1 MISRK
6 HLSQNIAFGLFRLL
20 SLSVV
25 GILFAILGFI
35 IYKGIGVIDWEFL
48 TGAPTDGMTSGGIL
62 PAIVGTFCLMTGSAL
77 FAFPVGVMSGIYM
90 NEYAPKGWIVRFIRM
105 MTNNL
110 SGIPSIVFGL
120 FGMALF
126 VNYMDFGDSIL
137 AGSLTLG
144 LLSLPLVIRTT
155 EEALKAIPDNLREG
169 SRALGATK
177 QQTIWH
183 VILPMGMPN
192 IITGLILALGRVSG
206 ETAPILFTCAAYFLP
221 QLPGSIFDQCMAL
234 PMNVLLGWHIQTII
248 VVTSVAIVL
257 YSMLGGMKAVIWTE
271 AIQGIIL
278 IGGALVCMFI
288 LLFDMPGGPVQT
300 FSIAMEDGK
309 FSLGSFGSSLSES
322 TFWVCLIYGIF
333 TNLQN
338 YGIDQSY
345 VQRYHTAKNEKE
357 AKFSAL
363 FGGYLFIPV
372 SAVFFMIGTGLYAFY
387 KVHPGIL
394 PDGVGADYVF
404 PFFIV
409 NELPV
414 GLTGLLIASI
424 FAAGMSTIATSV
436 TSSST
441 IILTDYYQ
449 RFRKHAGNRERMLV
463 LKLSSVGVG
472 VAGILV
478 AFAFMSVQSALDAW
492 WALASIF
499 SGGMLGLFLLGYIS
513 RKARNFD
520 AVLGVVCG
528 VILVC
533 WIVISPFVHANLAI
547 VFGTL
552 LIFLVG
558 FLSANLLN
566 KRRCK

>member
-1 MISRK
+1 MHIIDIIIF
-6 HLSQNIAFGLFRLL
+6 LLFTGGVVAFGCSFFKKKGTSEEFTSAGRSLPGWVVGMSIFATYVSSISYLGYPGKAFSGDWNAFVF
-20 SLSVV
+20 SLS
-25 GILFAILGFI
+25 IPIASYFAARYFVPFYRSQDSISAYSFLENRFGPWAR
-35 IYKGIGVIDWEFL
+35 IYASSCYLL
-48 TGAPTDGMTSGGIL
+48 TQIAR
-62 PAIVGTFCLMTGSAL
+62 TGS
-77 FAFPVGVMSGIYM
+77 
-90 NEYAPKGWIVRFIRM
+90 
-105 MTNNL
+105 
-110 SGIPSIVFGL
+110 
-120 FGMALF
+120 
-126 VNYMDFGDSIL
+126 IL
-137 AGSLTLG
+137 Y
-144 LLSLPLVIRTT
+144 LL
-155 EEALKAIPDNLREG
+155 
-169 SRALGATK
+169 
-177 QQTIWH
+177 
-183 VILPMGMPN
+183 
-192 IITGLILALGRVSG
+192 
-206 ETAPILFTCAAYFLP
+206 
-221 QLPGSIFDQCMAL
+221 AL
-234 PMNVLLGWHIQTII
+234 PMNVLLGWNIQTII
-248 VVTSVAIVL
+248 IVTSVAIVL

-288 LLFDMPGGPVQT
+288 LLFDMPEGPAQT

-322 TFWVCLIYGIF
+322 TFWVCLIYGVF

-345 VQRYHTAKNEKE
+345 VQRYHTAKSEKE

-387 KVHPGIL
+387 KVHPGVL

-449 RFRKHAGNRERMLV
+449 HFRKHAGNRERMLV

-558 FLSANLLN
+558 FLSANLFN

>member
-1 MISRK
+1 MHIIDIIVF
-6 HLSQNIAFGLFRLL
+6 LLFTGGVVAFGCSFFKKKGTSEEFTSAGRSLPGWVVGMSIFATYVSSISYLGYPGKAFSGDWNAFVF
-20 SLSVV
+20 SLS
-25 GILFAILGFI
+25 IPIASYFAARYFVPFYRSQDSISAYSFLENRFGPWAR
-35 IYKGIGVIDWEFL
+35 IYASSCYLL
-48 TGAPTDGMTSGGIL
+48 TQIAR
-62 PAIVGTFCLMTGSAL
+62 TGS
-77 FAFPVGVMSGIYM
+77 
-90 NEYAPKGWIVRFIRM
+90 
-105 MTNNL
+105 
-110 SGIPSIVFGL
+110 
-120 FGMALF
+120 
-126 VNYMDFGDSIL
+126 IL
-137 AGSLTLG
+137 Y
-144 LLSLPLVIRTT
+144 LL
-155 EEALKAIPDNLREG
+155 
-169 SRALGATK
+169 
-177 QQTIWH
+177 
-183 VILPMGMPN
+183 
-192 IITGLILALGRVSG
+192 
-206 ETAPILFTCAAYFLP
+206 
-221 QLPGSIFDQCMAL
+221 AL

-278 IGGALVCMFI
+278 IGGVLVCMFI

-513 RKARNFD
+513 KKARNFD

>member
-1 MISRK
+1 MHIIDIIVF
-6 HLSQNIAFGLFRLL
+6 LLFTGGVVAFGCSFFKKKGTSEEFTSAGRSLPGWVVGMSIFATYVSSISYLGYPGKAFSGDWNAFVF
-20 SLSVV
+20 SLS
-25 GILFAILGFI
+25 IPIASYFAARYFVPFYRSQDSISAYSFLENRFGPWAR
-35 IYKGIGVIDWEFL
+35 IYASSCYLL
-48 TGAPTDGMTSGGIL
+48 TQIAR
-62 PAIVGTFCLMTGSAL
+62 TGS
-77 FAFPVGVMSGIYM
+77 
-90 NEYAPKGWIVRFIRM
+90 
-105 MTNNL
+105 
-110 SGIPSIVFGL
+110 
-120 FGMALF
+120 
-126 VNYMDFGDSIL
+126 IL
-137 AGSLTLG
+137 Y
-144 LLSLPLVIRTT
+144 LL
-155 EEALKAIPDNLREG
+155 
-169 SRALGATK
+169 
-177 QQTIWH
+177 
-183 VILPMGMPN
+183 
-192 IITGLILALGRVSG
+192 
-206 ETAPILFTCAAYFLP
+206 
-221 QLPGSIFDQCMAL
+221 AL

-257 YSMLGGMKAVIWTE
+257 YSMLGAMKAVIWTE

>member
-1 MISRK
+1 MHIIDIIVF
-6 HLSQNIAFGLFRLL
+6 LLFTGGVVAFGCSFFKKKGTSEEFTSAGRSLPGWVVGMSIFATYVSSISYLGYPGKAFSGDWNAFVF
-20 SLSVV
+20 SLS
-25 GILFAILGFI
+25 IPIASYFAARYFVPFYRSQDSISAYSFLENRFGPWAR
-35 IYKGIGVIDWEFL
+35 IYASSCYLL
-48 TGAPTDGMTSGGIL
+48 TQIAR
-62 PAIVGTFCLMTGSAL
+62 TGS
-77 FAFPVGVMSGIYM
+77 
-90 NEYAPKGWIVRFIRM
+90 
-105 MTNNL
+105 
-110 SGIPSIVFGL
+110 
-120 FGMALF
+120 
-126 VNYMDFGDSIL
+126 IL
-137 AGSLTLG
+137 Y
-144 LLSLPLVIRTT
+144 LL
-155 EEALKAIPDNLREG
+155 
-169 SRALGATK
+169 
-177 QQTIWH
+177 
-183 VILPMGMPN
+183 
-192 IITGLILALGRVSG
+192 
-206 ETAPILFTCAAYFLP
+206 
-221 QLPGSIFDQCMAL
+221 AL
-234 PMNVLLGWHIQTII
+234 PMNVLLGWNIQTII
-248 VVTSVAIVL
+248 IVTSVAIVL

-288 LLFDMPGGPVQT
+288 LLFDMPEGPAQT

-322 TFWVCLIYGIF
+322 TFWVCLIYGVF

-394 PDGVGADYVF
+394 PDGVRADYVF

-513 RKARNFD
+513 RKTRNFD

-558 FLSANLLN
+558 FLSANLFN

>member
-1 MISRK
+1 MHIIDIIVF
-6 HLSQNIAFGLFRLL
+6 LLFTGGVVAFGCSFFKKKGTSEEFTSAGRSLPGWVVGMSIFATYVSSISYLGYPGKAFSGDWNAFVF
-20 SLSVV
+20 SLS
-25 GILFAILGFI
+25 IPIASYFAARYFVPFYRSQDSISAYSFLENRFGPWAR
-35 IYKGIGVIDWEFL
+35 IYASSCYLL
-48 TGAPTDGMTSGGIL
+48 TQIAR
-62 PAIVGTFCLMTGSAL
+62 TGS
-77 FAFPVGVMSGIYM
+77 
-90 NEYAPKGWIVRFIRM
+90 
-105 MTNNL
+105 
-110 SGIPSIVFGL
+110 
-120 FGMALF
+120 
-126 VNYMDFGDSIL
+126 IL
-137 AGSLTLG
+137 Y
-144 LLSLPLVIRTT
+144 LL
-155 EEALKAIPDNLREG
+155 
-169 SRALGATK
+169 
-177 QQTIWH
+177 
-183 VILPMGMPN
+183 
-192 IITGLILALGRVSG
+192 
-206 ETAPILFTCAAYFLP
+206 
-221 QLPGSIFDQCMAL
+221 AL

-278 IGGALVCMFI
+278 IGGALGCMFI

>member
-1 MISRK
+1 MHIIDIIVF
-6 HLSQNIAFGLFRLL
+6 LLFTGGVVAFGCSFFKKKGTSEEFTSAGRSLPGWVVGMSIFATYVSSISYLGYPGKAFSGDWNAFVF
-20 SLSVV
+20 SLS
-25 GILFAILGFI
+25 IPIASYFAARYFVPFYRSQDSISAYSFLENRFGPWAR
-35 IYKGIGVIDWEFL
+35 IYASSCYLL
-48 TGAPTDGMTSGGIL
+48 TQIAR
-62 PAIVGTFCLMTGSAL
+62 TGS
-77 FAFPVGVMSGIYM
+77 
-90 NEYAPKGWIVRFIRM
+90 
-105 MTNNL
+105 
-110 SGIPSIVFGL
+110 
-120 FGMALF
+120 
-126 VNYMDFGDSIL
+126 IL
-137 AGSLTLG
+137 Y
-144 LLSLPLVIRTT
+144 LL
-155 EEALKAIPDNLREG
+155 
-169 SRALGATK
+169 
-177 QQTIWH
+177 
-183 VILPMGMPN
+183 
-192 IITGLILALGRVSG
+192 
-206 ETAPILFTCAAYFLP
+206 
-221 QLPGSIFDQCMAL
+221 AL
-234 PMNVLLGWHIQTII
+234 PMNVLLGWNIQTII
-248 VVTSVAIVL
+248 IVTSVAIVL

-288 LLFDMPGGPVQT
+288 LLFDMPEGPAQT

-322 TFWVCLIYGIF
+322 TFWVCLIYGVF

-372 SAVFFMIGTGLYAFY
+372 SAVFFMIGTGLYVFY
-387 KVHPGIL
+387 KVHPGVL

-558 FLSANLLN
+558 FLSANLFN

>member
-1 MISRK
+1 MHIIDIIVF
-6 HLSQNIAFGLFRLL
+6 LLFTGGVVAFGCSFFKKKGTSEEFTSAGRSLPGWVVGMSIFATYVSSISYLVYKGKAFSGDWNAFVF
-20 SLSVV
+20 SLS
-25 GILFAILGFI
+25 IPIASYFAARYFVPFYRSQDSISAYSFLENRFGPWAR
-35 IYKGIGVIDWEFL
+35 IYASSCYLL
-48 TGAPTDGMTSGGIL
+48 TQIAR
-62 PAIVGTFCLMTGSAL
+62 TGS
-77 FAFPVGVMSGIYM
+77 
-90 NEYAPKGWIVRFIRM
+90 
-105 MTNNL
+105 
-110 SGIPSIVFGL
+110 
-120 FGMALF
+120 
-126 VNYMDFGDSIL
+126 IL
-137 AGSLTLG
+137 Y
-144 LLSLPLVIRTT
+144 LL
-155 EEALKAIPDNLREG
+155 
-169 SRALGATK
+169 
-177 QQTIWH
+177 
-183 VILPMGMPN
+183 
-192 IITGLILALGRVSG
+192 
-206 ETAPILFTCAAYFLP
+206 
-221 QLPGSIFDQCMAL
+221 AL

>member
-1 MISRK
+1 MHIIDIIVF
-6 HLSQNIAFGLFRLL
+6 LLFTGGVVAFGCSFFKKKGTSEEFTSAGRSLPGWVVGMSIFATYVSSISYLGYPGKAFSGDWNAFVF
-20 SLSVV
+20 SLSIPIVSY
-25 GILFAILGFI
+25 FAARYFVPFYRSQDSISAYSFLENRFGPWAR
-35 IYKGIGVIDWEFL
+35 IYASSCYLL
-48 TGAPTDGMTSGGIL
+48 TQIAR
-62 PAIVGTFCLMTGSAL
+62 TGS
-77 FAFPVGVMSGIYM
+77 
-90 NEYAPKGWIVRFIRM
+90 
-105 MTNNL
+105 
-110 SGIPSIVFGL
+110 
-120 FGMALF
+120 
-126 VNYMDFGDSIL
+126 IL
-137 AGSLTLG
+137 Y
-144 LLSLPLVIRTT
+144 LL
-155 EEALKAIPDNLREG
+155 
-169 SRALGATK
+169 
-177 QQTIWH
+177 
-183 VILPMGMPN
+183 
-192 IITGLILALGRVSG
+192 
-206 ETAPILFTCAAYFLP
+206 
-221 QLPGSIFDQCMAL
+221 AL

-558 FLSANLLN
+558 FLSANLFN

>member
-1 MISRK
+1 MHIIDIIVFLLFTSGVV
-6 HLSQNIAFGLFRLL
+6 AFGCSFFKKKGTSEEFTSAGRSLPGWVVGMSIFATYVSSISYLGYPGKAFSGDWNAFVF
-20 SLSVV
+20 SLS
-25 GILFAILGFI
+25 IPIASYFAARYFVPFYRSQDSISAYSFLENRFGPWAR
-35 IYKGIGVIDWEFL
+35 IYASSCYLL
-48 TGAPTDGMTSGGIL
+48 TQIAR
-62 PAIVGTFCLMTGSAL
+62 TGS
-77 FAFPVGVMSGIYM
+77 
-90 NEYAPKGWIVRFIRM
+90 
-105 MTNNL
+105 
-110 SGIPSIVFGL
+110 
-120 FGMALF
+120 
-126 VNYMDFGDSIL
+126 IL
-137 AGSLTLG
+137 Y
-144 LLSLPLVIRTT
+144 LL
-155 EEALKAIPDNLREG
+155 
-169 SRALGATK
+169 
-177 QQTIWH
+177 
-183 VILPMGMPN
+183 
-192 IITGLILALGRVSG
+192 
-206 ETAPILFTCAAYFLP
+206 
-221 QLPGSIFDQCMAL
+221 AL

-363 FGGYLFIPV
+363 FGGNLFIPV

-394 PDGVGADYVF
+394 PDGVRADYVF

-513 RKARNFD
+513 KKARNFD

>member
-1 MISRK
+1 MHIIDIIVFLLFTSGVV
-6 HLSQNIAFGLFRLL
+6 AFGCSFFKKKGTSEEFTSAGRSLPGWVVGMSIFATYVSSISYLGYPGKAFSGDWNAFVF
-20 SLSVV
+20 SLS
-25 GILFAILGFI
+25 IPIASYFAARYFVPFYRSQDSISAYSFLENRFGPWAR
-35 IYKGIGVIDWEFL
+35 IYASSCYLL
-48 TGAPTDGMTSGGIL
+48 TQIAR
-62 PAIVGTFCLMTGSAL
+62 TGS
-77 FAFPVGVMSGIYM
+77 
-90 NEYAPKGWIVRFIRM
+90 
-105 MTNNL
+105 
-110 SGIPSIVFGL
+110 
-120 FGMALF
+120 
-126 VNYMDFGDSIL
+126 IL
-137 AGSLTLG
+137 Y
-144 LLSLPLVIRTT
+144 LL
-155 EEALKAIPDNLREG
+155 
-169 SRALGATK
+169 
-177 QQTIWH
+177 
-183 VILPMGMPN
+183 
-192 IITGLILALGRVSG
+192 
-206 ETAPILFTCAAYFLP
+206 
-221 QLPGSIFDQCMAL
+221 AL

-387 KVHPGIL
+387 KVHPGVL

-558 FLSANLLN
+558 FLSANLFN

>member
-1 MISRK
+1 MHIIDIIVF
-6 HLSQNIAFGLFRLL
+6 LLFTGGVVAFGCSFFKKKGTSEEFTSAGRSLPGWVVGMSIFATYVSSISYLGYPGKAFSGDWNAFVF
-20 SLSVV
+20 SLS
-25 GILFAILGFI
+25 IPIASYFAARYFVPFYRSQDSISAYSFLENRFGPWAR
-35 IYKGIGVIDWEFL
+35 IYASSCYLL
-48 TGAPTDGMTSGGIL
+48 TQIAR
-62 PAIVGTFCLMTGSAL
+62 TGS
-77 FAFPVGVMSGIYM
+77 
-90 NEYAPKGWIVRFIRM
+90 
-105 MTNNL
+105 
-110 SGIPSIVFGL
+110 
-120 FGMALF
+120 
-126 VNYMDFGDSIL
+126 IL
-137 AGSLTLG
+137 Y
-144 LLSLPLVIRTT
+144 LL
-155 EEALKAIPDNLREG
+155 
-169 SRALGATK
+169 
-177 QQTIWH
+177 
-183 VILPMGMPN
+183 
-192 IITGLILALGRVSG
+192 
-206 ETAPILFTCAAYFLP
+206 
-221 QLPGSIFDQCMAL
+221 AL
-234 PMNVLLGWHIQTII
+234 PMNVLLGWNIQTII
-248 VVTSVAIVL
+248 IVTSVAIVL

-288 LLFDMPGGPVQT
+288 LLFDMPEGPAQT

-322 TFWVCLIYGIF
+322 TFWVCLIYGVF

-387 KVHPGIL
+387 KVHPGVL

-513 RKARNFD
+513 RKARNFY

-558 FLSANLLN
+558 FLSANLFN

>member
-1 MISRK
+1 MHIIDIIVF
-6 HLSQNIAFGLFRLL
+6 LLFTGGVVAFGCSFFKKKGTSEEFTSAGRSLPGWVVGMSIFATYVSSISYLGYPGKAFSGDWNAFVF
-20 SLSVV
+20 SLS
-25 GILFAILGFI
+25 IPIASYFAARYFVPFYRSQDSISAYSFLENRFGPWAR
-35 IYKGIGVIDWEFL
+35 IYASSCYLL
-48 TGAPTDGMTSGGIL
+48 TQIAR
-62 PAIVGTFCLMTGSAL
+62 TGS
-77 FAFPVGVMSGIYM
+77 
-90 NEYAPKGWIVRFIRM
+90 
-105 MTNNL
+105 
-110 SGIPSIVFGL
+110 
-120 FGMALF
+120 
-126 VNYMDFGDSIL
+126 IL
-137 AGSLTLG
+137 Y
-144 LLSLPLVIRTT
+144 LL
-155 EEALKAIPDNLREG
+155 
-169 SRALGATK
+169 
-177 QQTIWH
+177 
-183 VILPMGMPN
+183 
-192 IITGLILALGRVSG
+192 
-206 ETAPILFTCAAYFLP
+206 
-221 QLPGSIFDQCMAL
+221 AL
-234 PMNVLLGWHIQTII
+234 PMNVLLGWNIQTII
-248 VVTSVAIVL
+248 IVTSVAIVL

-288 LLFDMPGGPVQT
+288 LLFDMPEGPAQT

-322 TFWVCLIYGIF
+322 TFWVCLIYGVF

-387 KVHPGIL
+387 KVHPGVL

-414 GLTGLLIASI
+414 GLTGLLVASI

-558 FLSANLLN
+558 FLSANLFN

>member
-1 MISRK
+1 MHIIDIIVF
-6 HLSQNIAFGLFRLL
+6 LLFTGGVVAFGCSFFKKKGTSEEFTSAGRSLPGWVVGMSIFATYVSSISYLGYPGKAFSGDWNAFVF
-20 SLSVV
+20 SLSIPIASYFAARYFVPFYRSQDSISAYSFLENRFGPWA
-25 GILFAILGFI
+25 GIYASSCYL
-35 IYKGIGVIDWEFL
+35 L
-48 TGAPTDGMTSGGIL
+48 TQIAR
-62 PAIVGTFCLMTGSAL
+62 TGS
-77 FAFPVGVMSGIYM
+77 
-90 NEYAPKGWIVRFIRM
+90 
-105 MTNNL
+105 
-110 SGIPSIVFGL
+110 
-120 FGMALF
+120 
-126 VNYMDFGDSIL
+126 IL
-137 AGSLTLG
+137 Y
-144 LLSLPLVIRTT
+144 LL
-155 EEALKAIPDNLREG
+155 
-169 SRALGATK
+169 
-177 QQTIWH
+177 
-183 VILPMGMPN
+183 
-192 IITGLILALGRVSG
+192 
-206 ETAPILFTCAAYFLP
+206 
-221 QLPGSIFDQCMAL
+221 AL

-394 PDGVGADYVF
+394 SDGVGADYVF

-513 RKARNFD
+513 KKARNFD

>member
-1 MISRK
+1 MHIIDIIVF
-6 HLSQNIAFGLFRLL
+6 LLFTGGVVAFGCSFFKKKGTSEEFTSAGRSLPGWVVGMSIFATYVSSISYLGYPGKAFSGDWNAFVF
-20 SLSVV
+20 SLS
-25 GILFAILGFI
+25 IPIASYFAARYFVPFYRSQDSISAYSFLENRFGPWAR
-35 IYKGIGVIDWEFL
+35 IYASSCYLL
-48 TGAPTDGMTSGGIL
+48 TQIAR
-62 PAIVGTFCLMTGSAL
+62 TGS
-77 FAFPVGVMSGIYM
+77 
-90 NEYAPKGWIVRFIRM
+90 
-105 MTNNL
+105 
-110 SGIPSIVFGL
+110 
-120 FGMALF
+120 
-126 VNYMDFGDSIL
+126 IL
-137 AGSLTLG
+137 Y
-144 LLSLPLVIRTT
+144 LL
-155 EEALKAIPDNLREG
+155 
-169 SRALGATK
+169 
-177 QQTIWH
+177 
-183 VILPMGMPN
+183 
-192 IITGLILALGRVSG
+192 
-206 ETAPILFTCAAYFLP
+206 
-221 QLPGSIFDQCMAL
+221 AL

-288 LLFDMPGGPVQT
+288 LLFDMPEGPAQT

-558 FLSANLLN
+558 FLSANLFN

>member
-1 MISRK
+1 MHIIDIIVF
-6 HLSQNIAFGLFRLL
+6 LLFTGGVVAFGCSFFKKKGTSEEFTSAGRSLPGWVVGMSIFATYVSSISYLGYPGKAFSGDWNAFVF
-20 SLSVV
+20 SLS
-25 GILFAILGFI
+25 IPIASYFAARYFVPFYRSQDSISAYSFLENRFGPWAR
-35 IYKGIGVIDWEFL
+35 IYASSCYLL
-48 TGAPTDGMTSGGIL
+48 TQIAR
-62 PAIVGTFCLMTGSAL
+62 TGS
-77 FAFPVGVMSGIYM
+77 
-90 NEYAPKGWIVRFIRM
+90 
-105 MTNNL
+105 
-110 SGIPSIVFGL
+110 
-120 FGMALF
+120 
-126 VNYMDFGDSIL
+126 IL
-137 AGSLTLG
+137 Y
-144 LLSLPLVIRTT
+144 LL
-155 EEALKAIPDNLREG
+155 
-169 SRALGATK
+169 
-177 QQTIWH
+177 
-183 VILPMGMPN
+183 
-192 IITGLILALGRVSG
+192 
-206 ETAPILFTCAAYFLP
+206 
-221 QLPGSIFDQCMAL
+221 AL
-234 PMNVLLGWHIQTII
+234 PMNVLLGWNIQTII
-248 VVTSVAIVL
+248 IVTSVAIVL

-288 LLFDMPGGPVQT
+288 LLFDMPEGPAQT

-322 TFWVCLIYGIF
+322 TFWVCLIYGVF
-333 TNLQN
+333 THLQH

-387 KVHPGIL
+387 KVHPGVL

-558 FLSANLLN
+558 FLSANLFN

>member
-1 MISRK
+1 MHIIDIIVF
-6 HLSQNIAFGLFRLL
+6 LLFTGGVVAFGCSFFKKKGTSEEFTSAGRSLPGWVVGMSIFATYVSSISYLGYPGKAFSGDWNAFVF
-20 SLSVV
+20 SLS
-25 GILFAILGFI
+25 IPIASYFAARYFVPFYRSQDSISAYSFLENRFGPWAR
-35 IYKGIGVIDWEFL
+35 IYASSCYLL
-48 TGAPTDGMTSGGIL
+48 TQIAR
-62 PAIVGTFCLMTGSAL
+62 TGS
-77 FAFPVGVMSGIYM
+77 
-90 NEYAPKGWIVRFIRM
+90 
-105 MTNNL
+105 
-110 SGIPSIVFGL
+110 
-120 FGMALF
+120 
-126 VNYMDFGDSIL
+126 IL
-137 AGSLTLG
+137 Y
-144 LLSLPLVIRTT
+144 LL
-155 EEALKAIPDNLREG
+155 
-169 SRALGATK
+169 
-177 QQTIWH
+177 
-183 VILPMGMPN
+183 
-192 IITGLILALGRVSG
+192 
-206 ETAPILFTCAAYFLP
+206 
-221 QLPGSIFDQCMAL
+221 AL

-278 IGGALVCMFI
+278 IGGALACMFI

>member
-1 MISRK
+1 MHIIDIIVF
-6 HLSQNIAFGLFRLL
+6 LLFTGGVVAFGCSFFKKKGTSEEFTSAGRSLPGWVVGMSIFATYVSSISYLGYPGKAFSGDWNAFVF
-20 SLSVV
+20 SLS
-25 GILFAILGFI
+25 IPIASYFAARYFVPFYRSQDSISAYSFLENRFGPWAR
-35 IYKGIGVIDWEFL
+35 IYASSCYLL
-48 TGAPTDGMTSGGIL
+48 TQIAR
-62 PAIVGTFCLMTGSAL
+62 TGS
-77 FAFPVGVMSGIYM
+77 
-90 NEYAPKGWIVRFIRM
+90 
-105 MTNNL
+105 
-110 SGIPSIVFGL
+110 
-120 FGMALF
+120 
-126 VNYMDFGDSIL
+126 IL
-137 AGSLTLG
+137 Y
-144 LLSLPLVIRTT
+144 LL
-155 EEALKAIPDNLREG
+155 
-169 SRALGATK
+169 
-177 QQTIWH
+177 
-183 VILPMGMPN
+183 
-192 IITGLILALGRVSG
+192 
-206 ETAPILFTCAAYFLP
+206 
-221 QLPGSIFDQCMAL
+221 AL

-558 FLSANLLN
+558 FLSANPVSYTHLTLPTT
-566 KRRCK
+566 

>member
-1 MISRK
+1 MHIIDIIVF
-6 HLSQNIAFGLFRLL
+6 LLFTGGVVAFGCSFFKKKGTSEEFTSAGRSLPGWVVGMSIFATYVSSISYLGYPGKAFSGDWNAFVF
-20 SLSVV
+20 SLS
-25 GILFAILGFI
+25 IPIASYFAARYFVPFYRSQDSISAYSFLENRFGPWAR
-35 IYKGIGVIDWEFL
+35 IYASSCYLL
-48 TGAPTDGMTSGGIL
+48 TQIAR
-62 PAIVGTFCLMTGSAL
+62 TGS
-77 FAFPVGVMSGIYM
+77 
-90 NEYAPKGWIVRFIRM
+90 
-105 MTNNL
+105 
-110 SGIPSIVFGL
+110 
-120 FGMALF
+120 
-126 VNYMDFGDSIL
+126 IL
-137 AGSLTLG
+137 Y
-144 LLSLPLVIRTT
+144 LL
-155 EEALKAIPDNLREG
+155 
-169 SRALGATK
+169 
-177 QQTIWH
+177 
-183 VILPMGMPN
+183 
-192 IITGLILALGRVSG
+192 
-206 ETAPILFTCAAYFLP
+206 
-221 QLPGSIFDQCMAL
+221 AL
-234 PMNVLLGWHIQTII
+234 PMNVLLGWNIQTII
-248 VVTSVAIVL
+248 IVTSVAIVL

-288 LLFDMPGGPVQT
+288 LLFDMPEGPAQT

-387 KVHPGIL
+387 KVHPGVL

-513 RKARNFD
+513 KKARNFD

-558 FLSANLLN
+558 FLSANLFN

>member
-1 MISRK
+1 MHIIDIIVF
-6 HLSQNIAFGLFRLL
+6 LLFTGGVVAFGCSFFKKKGTSEEFTSAGRSLPGWVVGMSIFATYVSSISYLGYPGKAFSGDWNAFVF
-20 SLSVV
+20 SLS
-25 GILFAILGFI
+25 IPIASYFAARYFVPFYRSQDSISAYSFLENRFGPWAR
-35 IYKGIGVIDWEFL
+35 IYASSCYLL
-48 TGAPTDGMTSGGIL
+48 TQIAR
-62 PAIVGTFCLMTGSAL
+62 TGS
-77 FAFPVGVMSGIYM
+77 
-90 NEYAPKGWIVRFIRM
+90 
-105 MTNNL
+105 
-110 SGIPSIVFGL
+110 
-120 FGMALF
+120 
-126 VNYMDFGDSIL
+126 IL
-137 AGSLTLG
+137 Y
-144 LLSLPLVIRTT
+144 LL
-155 EEALKAIPDNLREG
+155 
-169 SRALGATK
+169 
-177 QQTIWH
+177 
-183 VILPMGMPN
+183 
-192 IITGLILALGRVSG
+192 
-206 ETAPILFTCAAYFLP
+206 
-221 QLPGSIFDQCMAL
+221 AL

-394 PDGVGADYVF
+394 PDGVRADYVF

-566 KRRCK
+566 KRRCKQNNLIL